1 MSRAIGIFNTKI
13 ILEEIARFVLVL
25 FIASI
30 IVFTLVYA
38 SPKETVLN
46 KKASW
51 MAQYS
56 SWMQQIV
63 LHQDMGNT
71 IYQEKV
77 IALVGSKAKNSFFL
91 ITLAI
96 LVSISLS
103 LLWVWLFYRLEPYSI
118 AHGIV
123 KVIVYGLSVVPVF
136 LAGYLFILV
145 SSEKFHIKLTMD
157 MAEGMRYYLIPGLL
171 LGIGDGFLCE
181 MIRHIQTEIKGI
193 TSENYILMAKAKGA
207 SFWKHIRYD
216 LILQTLRVISSRA
229 TLLISGTVIIE
240 IIFNLDG
247 IGNLAFNAAETRDV
261 NLLLGILILSV
272 FVVGLVNLVNRMI
285 TIWIDPRLRG

>member
-1 MSRAIGIFNTKI
+1 MSKAVGISRI
-13 ILEEIARFVLVL
+13 LLEEVIRFVFVL

-38 SPKETVLN
+38 SPKGTVLN
-46 KKASW
+46 KKDSW

-56 SWMQQIV
+56 SWMQKIV

-71 IYQEKV
+71 IYHEKV
-77 IALVGSKAKNSFFL
+77 SALVGSKAKNSFFL

-103 LLWVWLFYRLEPYSI
+103 LLWVWLFYRLEPYPF
-118 AHGIV
+118 AHGMV

-136 LAGYLFILV
+136 LVGYLFILV

-171 LGIGDGFLCE
+171 LGVGDGFLGE

-207 SFWKHIRYD
+207 CLWKHIRYD
-216 LILQTLRVISSRA
+216 LIIQTLRVISSRA
-229 TLLISGTVIIE
+229 TMLISGTVIIE

-272 FVVGLVNLVNRMI
+272 FVVGLVNLVNRMV
-285 TIWIDPRLRG
+285 TIWIDPRLRS

>member
-1 MSRAIGIFNTKI
+1 MSKAMGISKI
-13 ILEEIARFVLVL
+13 LLEEITRFVLVL

-30 IVFTLVYA
+30 IVFSLVYA

-46 KKASW
+46 KKDSW

-56 SWMQQIV
+56 SWMQRII

-71 IYQEKV
+71 IHHEKV
-77 IALVGSKAKNSFFL
+77 ITLVGSKTKNSFFL

-96 LVSISLS
+96 LVSVSLS
-103 LLWVWLFYRLEPYSI
+103 LLWVWLFYRLEPYPI
-118 AHGIV
+118 AHGMV
-123 KVIVYGLSVVPVF
+123 KIIVYGLSVVPVF
-136 LAGYLFILV
+136 MVGYLLILV

-157 MAEGMRYYLIPGLL
+157 MAEGIRYYLIPGLL
-171 LGIGDGFLCE
+171 LGVGDGFLAE

-207 SFWKHIRYD
+207 PLWQHIRYD
-216 LILQTLRVISSRA
+216 LIIQTLRVISSRA

-247 IGNLAFNAAETRDV
+247 IGNLAFNAAEARDV

-272 FVVGLVNLVNRMI
+272 FIVGFVNLANRMVA
-285 TIWIDPRLRG
+285 IWVDPRLRG